1 MRLDECM
8 TTGKV
13 PSWMTKGRTCLILKD
28 KSKGNIVSNYRPIT
42 CLPLMWK
49 LLTGIIAEEI
59 YQHLQEKH
67 LLPDEQKGC
76 RRNSRGTKDQLMI
89 DKMVLRNCKRRMTN
103 LCIAWIDYKKAYDL
117 VPHSWIRRCLKF
129 FKISGKVRNPLEYA
143 MPQWRV
149 ELTSGGERLADVQ
162 IKRGI
167 FQGDSLSPILLVL
180 ALIPL
185 SMLLNKAK
193 EGYSLGKDR
202 AKLNHLLFM
211 DDLKLYGK
219 DKNQLDSLV
228 QTVRIF
234 SSDIGMTF
242 GIEKCAMVEMKRGKL
257 IDSDGLDLPEGQK
270 IKSLQDEEAY
280 KYLGVL
286 ENDKIKSTEM
296 KDILR
301 QEYFRRVKKILRSKL
316 NAGNI
321 IQAINSRAV
330 SLIRY
335 GAGIIDW
342 RRDEL
347 KDIDRKT
354 RKLFTMHRSMHPQ
367 SDVDRLY
374 WKRAEGGRGLKS
386 VEEVVGLEKAS
397 IGYYLG
403 QTEETLL
410 KEVVR
415 DGLFTESVEPKR
427 KKQEIIK
434 RRKANFDEKKLHS
447 MFFKETKEVRDDK
460 DSWLWLQK
468 GVLKKET
475 EGLIL
480 AAQEQALQVNWI
492 KKMIDKQD
500 CSTKCR
506 MCDERDETVA
516 HIVSECSQLAQNDY
530 KKCRHDKIAAI
541 IHWNYCKKFG
551 FACTEKYYEH
561 FVETKMKVLENDE
574 VKLLWDFS
582 IQTEK
587 RIEHN
592 KPDIVVLDKKQKS
605 CLIIDVAC
613 PFDTRIKKKEQEKIE
628 YYNDLKYEILKCWN
642 KEVDKVMILPIVIGA
657 LGSVT
662 NNVRKNLD
670 KVDLH
675 LGVDAIQRTCL
686 LGTARILRKVLDTK

>member
-1 MRLDECM
+1 
-8 TTGKV
+8 
-13 PSWMTKGRTCLILKD
+13 
-28 KSKGNIVSNYRPIT
+28 
-42 CLPLMWK
+42 
-49 LLTGIIAEEI
+49 
-59 YQHLQEKH
+59 
-67 LLPDEQKGC
+67 
-76 RRNSRGTKDQLMI
+76 MI
-89 DKMVLRNCKRRMTN
+89 
-103 LCIAWIDYKKAYDL
+103 
-117 VPHSWIRRCLKF
+117 
-129 FKISGKVRNPLEYA
+129 
-143 MPQWRV
+143 
-149 ELTSGGERLADVQ
+149 
-162 IKRGI
+162 
-167 FQGDSLSPILLVL
+167 
-180 ALIPL
+180 
-185 SMLLNKAK
+185 LNKAK

-270 IKSLQDEEAY
+270 IDSLQDEEAY

-301 QEYFRRVKKILRSKL
+301 QEYFRRVKTILRSKL

-321 IQAINSRAV
+321 IQAINSRTV

-342 RRDEL
+342 RKDEL

-354 RKLFTMHRSMHPQ
+354 RKLFTMHRSMYPQ

-386 VEEVVGLEKAS
+386 VEEVVELEKAS

-427 KKQEIIK
+427 KKREIMK

-447 MFFKETKEVRDDK
+447 VFFKETKEVRDDK

-475 EGLIL
+475 EGLIPRGGTSL
-480 AAQEQALQVNWI
+480 WVRRGCAPVLGSFWPENSGI
-492 KKMIDKQD
+492 G
-500 CSTKCR
+500 
-506 MCDERDETVA
+506 
-516 HIVSECSQLAQNDY
+516 VSFY
-530 KKCRHDKIAAI
+530 WKI
-541 IHWNYCKKFG
+541 
-551 FACTEKYYEH
+551 
-561 FVETKMKVLENDE
+561 
-574 VKLLWDFS
+574 S
-582 IQTEK
+582 
-587 RIEHN
+587 
-592 KPDIVVLDKKQKS
+592 
-605 CLIIDVAC
+605 
-613 PFDTRIKKKEQEKIE
+613 
-628 YYNDLKYEILKCWN
+628 
-642 KEVDKVMILPIVIGA
+642 VIGVYFHSEFS
-657 LGSVT
+657 GIGGYSKFC
-662 NNVRKNLD
+662 N
-670 KVDLH
+670 
-675 LGVDAIQRTCL
+675 GC
-686 LGTARILRKVLDTK
+686 